1 MVSNIKIY
9 TTQDCLYTK
18 DNAPESMKQVKNDI

>member
-9 TTQDCLYTK
+9 TTQDFLYTK
-18 DNAPESMKQVKNDI
+18 DNAPECMKQVKTDI